1 MKSPNPV
8 YVASNADAI
17 VREAVLKREL
27 ERTNNHLSAT
37 IDNNEDG
44 SLTFFVLVLSDH
56 AKRIEV
62 ELSRSVYIVTA
73 LDPNLV
79 EV

>member
-1 MKSPNPV
+1 MKHHNPV
-8 YVASNADAI
+8 YVGCNADVK
-17 VREAVLKREL
+17 VRAEILRREL

-44 SLTFFVLVLSDH
+44 SLTFFVL
-56 AKRIEV
+56 
-62 ELSRSVYIVTA
+62 
-73 LDPNLV
+73 DPNLV

>member
-1 MKSPNPV
+1 MKHHNPV
-8 YVASNADAI
+8 YVGCNADVK
-17 VREAVLKREL
+17 VRAEILRREL

-56 AKRIEV
+56 AKRLEI
-62 ELSRSVYIVTA
+62 ELSRSVYVDTA
-73 LDPNLV
+73 LEPNLV
-79 EV
+79 QV